1 MFKHDSS
8 KPMLTILFF
17 LFVSVAISQNK
28 MPKDQFNLPPDA
40 AFAPKLFQEIDYS
53 YKLDQNLN
61 LPINKK
67 FLKFSEEE
75 LIVLKKKNKK
85 TFNYYLQAKDY
96 FNCLSDK
103 VKKSYTVN
111 ELWYIYMYDRD
122 LKNNLTLIK

>member
-1 MFKHDSS
+1 MIS
-8 KPMLTILFF
+8 LVTI
-17 LFVSVAISQNK
+17 VVYSQDITK
-28 MPKDQFNLPPDA
+28 FNLPPGT

-67 FLKFSEEE
+67 FLKFSKEE

-85 TFNYYLQAKDY
+85 TLNYYLQAKDY

-111 ELWYIYMYDRD
+111 ELWYIYVFDRD